1 MASSFSLTR
10 KTEMDKGPVSLRQV
24 DEELCVH
31 FNVVPHPD
39 DYYHLWFDTIG
50 SELTSGSSFSDIIKG
65 CHRDM
70 AEYPEKYRYYERK
83 LEIAKYLD
91 KHFISDRWSWA
102 IRTIKEPT
110 EDKLNTLMAQLDK
123 LLSDPEMMRYL
134 ETKLTDQDSAAVERV
149 AELSLLLDTLFNKY
163 PGLKERYAEQFK
175 ERVDKLTN
183 RD

>member
-1 MASSFSLTR
+1 
-10 KTEMDKGPVSLRQV
+10 
-24 DEELCVH
+24 
-31 FNVVPHPD
+31 
-39 DYYHLWFDTIG
+39 
-50 SELTSGSSFSDIIKG
+50 
-65 CHRDM
+65 M
-70 AEYPEKYRYYERK
+70 AECPEKYRYYERK